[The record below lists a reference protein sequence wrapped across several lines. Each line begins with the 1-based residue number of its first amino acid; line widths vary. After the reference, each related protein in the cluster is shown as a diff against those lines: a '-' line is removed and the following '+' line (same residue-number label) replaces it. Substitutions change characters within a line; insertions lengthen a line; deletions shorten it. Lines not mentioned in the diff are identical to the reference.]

1 MWSLDKMKITTILGT
16 RPEIIRLSR
25 IMPLLDKSCEHTII
39 HTTQNHDYK
48 LNDIF
53 FQELGLRLPD
63 MFLGAKE
70 MSLGDQLA
78 TMFPKL
84 ENTFL
89 RNRPDKV
96 VILGDTNSGLASFI
110 AERMGISVYHLE
122 AGNRCHDKRVP
133 EEVNRKLID
142 AISSYNLP
150 YTPGSREN
158 LIREGVRKDKI
169 FTSGNPINE
178 VLKHYGR
185 GIGSSTIMATL
196 GIRHGNYFLATF
208 HRAETVDHP
217 HRLKQIID
225 GLNGVANKY
234 KMPVVCSVHPRT
246 KAKLASGK
254 YDVSALKMLEP
265 FGFFDFV
272 KLERGAKCILTD
284 SGTVSE
290 EACILGIPCV
300 IMRDTT
306 ERPEIIESGSAI
318 VSTVDSARILACT
331 KIIMHTDAWPLPIGY
346 GDLNVATKII
356 NFVIGGEPTQ

>member
-1 MWSLDKMKITTILGT
+1 MKITTILGT

-25 IMPLLDKSCEHTII
+25 IMPLLDKLCKHTII

-53 FQELGLRLPD
+53 FKELDLRLPD
-63 MFLGAKE
+63 IFLGAKE

-84 ENTFL
+84 ENLFS
-89 RNRPDKV
+89 NSRPDKV

-110 AERMGISVYHLE
+110 AERMGIPVYHLE

-158 LIREGVRKDKI
+158 LIREGVGKDKI

-178 VLKHYGR
+178 VLNYYSEEIQASRILKQLKLYKR
-185 GIGSSTIMATL
+185 E
-196 GIRHGNYFLATF
+196 YFLATF
-208 HRAETVDHP
+208 HRAETVDYP
-217 HRLKQIID
+217 DRLNQIVK
-225 GLNGVANKY
+225 GLLAVAEVY
-234 KMPVVCSVHPRT
+234 GMPVVCSVHPRT
-246 KAKLASGK
+246 RKKLATLK
-254 YDVSALKMLEP
+254 YDESKLMMLEP

-272 KLERGAKCILTD
+272 ELEKNAKLILSD

-290 EACILGIPCV
+290 EACILRVPCV
-300 IMRDTT
+300 VMRDTT
-306 ERPEIIESGSAI
+306 ERPEIIESGSAV
-318 VSTVDSARILACT
+318 VSTVDSTRILACT
-331 KIIMHTDAWPLPIGY
+331 EMMLPIDTWPLPIGY
-346 GDLNVATKII
+346 GDLNVSTKIT
-356 NFVIGGEPTQ
+356 NFILGGKIT